1 MRSRIKTLVHITVNI
16 ICSEMMA
23 AFRGFAD
30 DVNAIILVMIF
41 LNILEVM
48 RFRPTATVC
57 GDAVT

>member
-1 MRSRIKTLVHITVNI
+1 
-16 ICSEMMA
+16 MMA

-30 DVNAIILVMIF
+30 DVNAIILVMICV
-41 LNILEVM
+41 NILEVM